1 MIESDELKRL
11 AEAKLEQMHNQKPVA
26 WVDAEG
32 DVYKDE
38 PAKNW
43 CPPHTPLYASP
54 VIAGPVADA
63 TLAELMAEQKRLDW
77 ALAHEAAFQ
86 KGSLSWVNSVGS
98 IEMRAVPVG
107 AVRETIDVLMQEV
120 G

>member
-1 MIESDELKRL
+1 MSEFDELN
-11 AEAKLEQMHNQKPVA
+11 NQKPVA
-26 WVDAEG
+26 WIDAEG

-38 PAKNW
+38 PVKNW
-43 CPPHTPLYASP
+43 CPPHIPLYASP
-54 VIAGPVADA
+54 VIAGPVSDA

-77 ALAHEAAFQ
+77 ALAHEAGFH
-86 KGSLSWVNSVGS
+86 GSTLSWSDSTGA

-107 AVRETIDVLMQEV
+107 ALRETIDVLMQEV